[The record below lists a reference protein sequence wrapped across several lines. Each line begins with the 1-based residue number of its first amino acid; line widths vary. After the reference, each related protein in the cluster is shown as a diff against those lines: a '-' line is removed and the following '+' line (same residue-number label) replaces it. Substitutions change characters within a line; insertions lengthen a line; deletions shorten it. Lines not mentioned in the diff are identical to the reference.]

1 MMNVVSDDEKY
12 FGVYRA
18 VVIGSDDPL
27 QLGRVQIT
35 VPGVSNGAP
44 WATIV
49 VPSTGQDGGVPP
61 AVGTAVVIAFEAGN
75 PERPYVLGHVLAAR
89 GGAVGS
95 WVLLDAVEGVSY
107 VSQRRLDWTTHR
119 TALLPNPQWS
129 TVGNRI
135 RV

>member
-1 MMNVVSDDEKY
+1 MINIVSDDEKY

-35 VPGVSNGAP
+35 VPGVSHGGP

-49 VPSTGQDGGVPP
+49 VSSTGQDGGVPP
-61 AVGTAVVIAFEAGN
+61 AVGTDVVIAFEAGN

-89 GGAVGS
+89 GG
-95 WVLLDAVEGVSY
+95 
-107 VSQRRLDWTTHR
+107 Q
-119 TALLPNPQWS
+119 
-129 TVGNRI
+129 
-135 RV
+135 

>member
-1 MMNVVSDDEKY
+1 MINVVSDDEKY

-61 AVGTAVVIAFEAGN
+61 AVGTDVVIAFEAGN

-95 WVLLDAVEGVSY
+95 
-107 VSQRRLDWTTHR
+107 
-119 TALLPNPQWS
+119 
-129 TVGNRI
+129 
-135 RV
+135 